1 MGLFPH
7 SFFVGENMNIVLYK
21 NNDELNKLN
30 KTLSDALTIS
40 GSLKQECSIEK
51 PVIKIESTININDYN
66 YFYVPDFK
74 RYYFRTGFDV
84 IRNNVFRIS
93 GRTDVLMSFKDS
105 INNFDVILNHSEVKG
120 AKDYAQSHVWQ
131 SLVKTKT
138 DIITFPSGLS
148 ENGEFILITAGG

>member
-1 MGLFPH
+1 MTILF
-7 SFFVGENMNIVLYK
+7 YK

-30 KTLSDALTIS
+30 KTLSDALTLE

-51 PVIKIESTININDYN
+51 PVIKIESTISINEYN
-66 YFYVPDFK
+66 YFYIPEFN

-93 GRTDVLMSFKDS
+93 GRTDVLMSFKES
-105 INNFDVILNHSEVKG
+105 INNYDVILNHSEVKG
-120 AKDYAQSHVWQ
+120 AKDYAQSNVWQ
-131 SLVKTKT
+131 ALVKTKT
-138 DIITFPSGLS
+138 DIINFPSGLS

>member
-1 MGLFPH
+1 MTILF
-7 SFFVGENMNIVLYK
+7 YK

-30 KTLSDALTIS
+30 KTLSDALTLE

-66 YFYVPDFK
+66 YFYIPEFK

-120 AKDYAQSHVWQ
+120 VKDYAQSNVWQ
-131 SLVKTKT
+131 ALVKTKT
-138 DIITFPSGLS
+138 DIIQFPSGLNES
-148 ENGEFILITAGG
+148 GEFILITAGG

>member
-1 MGLFPH
+1 MTILF
-7 SFFVGENMNIVLYK
+7 YK

-30 KTLSDALTIS
+30 KTLSDPLTLE

-66 YFYVPDFK
+66 YFYIPEFK

-93 GRTDVLMSFKDS
+93 GRTDVLMSFKES

-120 AKDYAQSHVWQ
+120 TKDYAQSNVWQ

-138 DIITFPSGLS
+138 DIINFPTGLS

>member
-1 MGLFPH
+1 MTILF
-7 SFFVGENMNIVLYK
+7 YK

-30 KTLSDALTIS
+30 KTLSDPLTLE

-66 YFYVPDFK
+66 YFYIPEFK

-120 AKDYAQSHVWQ
+120 AKDYVQSNVWQ

-138 DIITFPSGLS
+138 DIINFPNGLS